1 VDLVQ
6 VGVVGRLL
14 VRGVQVA
21 HVGAQRAAELGRPIM
36 TIDDGPETSHL
47 RLIIQRTLREGYETE
62 TPDGTPASCLMGK
75 RKDWDQ
81 GRMHLSFSPVNHI
94 VADNDFAVLFF
105 FTPRGPMETDVE
117 LIWLVDSKAQDY
129 DVEKL
134 TWAWDVTTK
143 QDKTITEDNQAGI
156 MSSRYAPGRYSDQE
170 RGVVTFQ
177 QWYLRHFGRPVTA

>member
-1 VDLVQ
+1 
-6 VGVVGRLL
+6 
-14 VRGVQVA
+14 
-21 HVGAQRAAELGRPIM
+21 
-36 TIDDGPETSHL
+36 
-47 RLIIQRTLREGYETE
+47 
-62 TPDGTPASCLMGK
+62 
-75 RKDWDQ
+75 
-81 GRMHLSFSPVNHI
+81 
-94 VADNDFAVLFF
+94 
-105 FTPRGPMETDVE
+105 METDVE